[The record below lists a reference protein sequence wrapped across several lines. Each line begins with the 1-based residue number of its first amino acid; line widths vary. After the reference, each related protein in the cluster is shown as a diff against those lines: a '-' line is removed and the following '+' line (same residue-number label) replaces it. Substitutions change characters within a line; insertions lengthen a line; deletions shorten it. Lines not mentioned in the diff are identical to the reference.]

1 MVASIDC
8 ETTTKIVPKSLS
20 GYRESSQ
27 SSESSQNSVD
37 APRQYQFVDFRAA
50 ASPDRQKR
58 MPPIV
63 EKIITGLTTLSEL
76 PGGSTTKHRTLPTL
90 LLYDNAGLELFDRIT
105 YLPEYYLTD
114 CEIDVLRTHTQSI
127 VAQIP
132 DNSDVIELGCGSL
145 RKTQILLDALNQQR
159 SGVTYYAID
168 VMPQPL
174 HDSMESLAPK
184 FANVSFVALC
194 GTYDEVLTHFK
205 KSTRRKTVLWLG
217 SSIGNFACDGAVQ
230 FIAGISDSALTAND
244 SIVIGMDK
252 QKAPEI
258 IMDAYHDSQGITAVF
273 ELNALSHANYIFSS
287 YISELKGCLSPNNEC
302 DSCIFDVDKF
312 RYAGE
317 YDEDVGRHNAF
328 LEALE
333 DTLVKWPSEIAA
345 QVKELCGDSGDLPLQ
360 RGERIY
366 IESSHKYGDGS
377 ASVLA
382 RSAGLIHTAEWQDS
396 RNYYMLNMF
405 RKPPTTMSQPPTIRS
420 SSFNKWSESS
430 HHARMIEQIDPSVS
444 QYPTIPTLPEW
455 QHVWSTWDTLL
466 LHIIPRRCLYDQ
478 PIDLRHPFIFYLGHV
493 PAFADIHMAAADAM
507 PLTEPQSYAQWF
519 ERGIDPNI
527 EDLTICHSH
536 SEVPKEWPQV
546 DEILAYRDRVRARFV
561 DWLIAYEKNGAS
573 VEAARHVWM
582 AFEHEALHFET
593 LLYMVLQ
600 MGPGDIQSPIET
612 SFAPLGGR
620 QPCESWIKYVGGSD
634 LVFGLAGDDEF
645 AMQGQAL
652 RSGHVFG
659 WDNESPQ
666 TRISLEPFSIRAQ
679 PITNGEYL
687 AFLQAL
693 SASSESVDG
702 LVPLS
707 WISLDQDS
715 ATPLAGDYVV
725 RTVVGTPSISVTE
738 AALWPVCVSQ
748 KQANAYA
755 KWSGKRLPTEAEWI
769 HASRAYHLAR
779 ALATGDR
786 KADFAKCQSVDGFLD
801 QELKQ
806 GPMAILQQP
815 YDMFVPSDANVDLAS
830 WHPRPVATDG
840 ASFLGNAWEWTST
853 PFYPYDGFKPSAM
866 YPGYSADFFDPI
878 PDQDSTHY
886 VVQGGSYATHRRI
899 AHRQTFRNW
908 YQRGYPYVLA
918 TFRLVSDV

>member
-1 MVASIDC
+1 MFASIEY
-8 ETTTKIVPKSLS
+8 ETTTRIAPKSPDA
-20 GYRESSQ
+20 YKASSQ
-27 SSESSQNSVD
+27 DSVD
-37 APRQYQFVDFRAA
+37 ASSQYQFIDFRAA

-63 EKIITGLTTLSEL
+63 EQIITGLATLTEL
-76 PGGSTTKHRTLPTL
+76 PGGSTAKYRTLPTL
-90 LLYDNAGLELFDRIT
+90 LLYDNTGLDLFDRIT

-114 CEIDVLRTHTQSI
+114 CEIDVLRTNIDGI

-132 DNSDVIELGCGSL
+132 DDSDVIELGCGSL
-145 RKTQILLDALNQQR
+145 RKTQILLDALNQRR

-174 HDSMESLAPK
+174 HDSMDSLAPK
-184 FANVSFVALC
+184 FVNVSFVALC

-205 KSTRRKTVLWLG
+205 KSTRRKTLLWLG
-217 SSIGNFACDGAVQ
+217 SSIGNFSCDGAVK
-230 FIAGISDSALTAND
+230 FLTDISDSALAVND
-244 SIVIGMDK
+244 AVIIGMDK

-258 IMDAYHDSQGITAVF
+258 IMAAYHDSQDITVKF

-287 YISELKGCLSPNNEC
+287 YIAELNGSLSASDERGA
-302 DSCIFDVDKF
+302 CIFDVDKF
-312 RYAGE
+312 RYTGE
-317 YDEDVGRHNAF
+317 YDEEVGRHNAY

-333 DTLVKWPSEIAA
+333 DTLVKWPREIAG
-345 QVKELCGDSGDLPLQ
+345 QVKELCGNDSDLLLK

-382 RSAGLIHTAEWQDS
+382 RSTGLTHAAQWQDS
-396 RNYYMLNMF
+396 RSYYMLNLF
-405 RKPPTTMSQPPTIRS
+405 RKPPATMSPPPAIES
-420 SSFNKWSESS
+420 SSLGKWSEPI
-430 HHARMIEQIDPSVS
+430 HRVRMMLQQPLDLGAQSR
-444 QYPTIPTLPEW
+444 YPTIPSLPEW
-455 QHVWSTWDTLL
+455 RHLWSAWDALV
-466 LHIIPRRCLYDQ
+466 LHIIPRRCLHDR

-493 PAFADIHMAAADAM
+493 PAFADIHMAAAEKA

-527 EDLTICHSH
+527 ENLSICHSH
-536 SEVPKEWPQV
+536 SEVPKEWPLL
-546 DEILAYRDRVRARFV
+546 DDILAYRDRVRARFANWF
-561 DWLIAYEKNGAS
+561 DAYERGGRRA
-573 VEAARHVWM
+573 EADAARHVWM

-600 MGPGDIQSPIET
+600 MNPEDIQAPIEA

-620 QPCESWIKYVGGSD
+620 RPRESWVRYAGGSD
-634 LVFGLAGDDEF
+634 LVFGLAGDNES
-645 AMQGQAL
+645 AMQGQEL
-652 RSGHVFG
+652 PSGHVFG
-659 WDNESPQ
+659 WDNESSQ
-666 TRISLEPFSIRAQ
+666 IRISLKPFSIRSQ

-687 AFLQAL
+687 AFLQTL
-693 SASSESVDG
+693 SGSSESVDG
-702 LVPLS
+702 LVPQS
-707 WISLDQDS
+707 WISLNHEP
-715 ATPLAGDYVV
+715 ALTGDYGV
-725 RTVVGTPSISVTE
+725 RTVVGMPSITTTE
-738 AALWPVCVSQ
+738 AAMWPVCVSQ

-769 HASRAYHLAR
+769 HASRTYHLAR

-786 KADFAKCQSVDGFLD
+786 KAEFAASKSVDGFLD
-801 QELKQ
+801 QEMNPGSVQ
-806 GPMAILQQP
+806 EILQQP

-830 WHPRPVATDG
+830 WHPQPVIADG
-840 ASFLGNAWEWTST
+840 AIFIGNAWEWTST
-853 PFYPYDGFKPSAM
+853 QFYPYDGFKPSAM

-878 PDQDSTHY
+878 SDHAPDSTHY

-918 TFRLVSDV
+918 TFRLVDEY